1 MKKVWIIAGGVVLVA
16 AVSAPWAV
24 GKLTEQHWQSA
35 TEQFNASQPYFVMET
50 ESYERGYLGSE
61 AHGQLFAVDPDTGE
75 RYPLGWTGD
84 ISHGVTSS
92 TIDFDFDFADD
103 AGMEAVF
110 PDEKPTVTVTTS
122 AWGSSLVE
130 LNVPAID
137 YTDDSSGESLNVSAS
152 YATLNISE
160 DGETLDARMQLPG
173 LVLRGPD
180 VRVSMENLNLDQ
192 HASLLTG
199 KLWTGEA
206 TVTLDKVSVTS
217 RDEPELVLEKLE
229 MVSNSDADSAGEK
242 FGLATTLT
250 LDKVHYGDE
259 SQGPH
264 TFRFGLSD
272 VSVAAWNDML
282 EAVNQLQAMAVS
294 GSDNPQQA
302 FEQQMQATMA
312 LTGSIEAM
320 MADGLSTSAE
330 LDLSS
335 PDGPVTGRLVIS
347 HPEQADGEPVPLM
360 MIARTIEGEMS
371 MKLPRALAD
380 RYPELG
386 DELMPLLIQGVLVEE
401 GDFYVMEASLSNMM
415 VNLNGN
421 EMPLPVPGMGAG
433 LPSQM

>member
-371 MKLPRALAD
+371 VKLPRALAD

-386 DELMPLLIQGVLVEE
+386 EELMPLLIQGVLEEE

>member
-217 RDEPELVLEKLE
+217 RDEPELVLENWKWSAIP
-229 MVSNSDADSAGEK
+229 MPTVPVKNS
-242 FGLATTLT
+242 
-250 LDKVHYGDE
+250 
-259 SQGPH
+259 
-264 TFRFGLSD
+264 
-272 VSVAAWNDML
+272 AW
-282 EAVNQLQAMAVS
+282 
-294 GSDNPQQA
+294 QQ
-302 FEQQMQATMA
+302 
-312 LTGSIEAM
+312 
-320 MADGLSTSAE
+320 
-330 LDLSS
+330 
-335 PDGPVTGRLVIS
+335 R
-347 HPEQADGEPVPLM
+347 
-360 MIARTIEGEMS
+360 
-371 MKLPRALAD
+371 
-380 RYPELG
+380 
-386 DELMPLLIQGVLVEE
+386 
-401 GDFYVMEASLSNMM
+401 
-415 VNLNGN
+415 
-421 EMPLPVPGMGAG
+421 
-433 LPSQM
+433 

>member
-50 ESYERGYLGSE
+50 ETYERGYLGSE
-61 AHGQLFAVDPDTGE
+61 ARGQLFAVDPDTGE
-75 RYPLGWTGD
+75 RYPVGWTGD

-371 MKLPRALAD
+371 VRLPRALAD

-386 DELMPLLIQGVLVEE
+386 EELMPLLIQGVLVEE
-401 GDFYVMEASLSNMM
+401 GDFYVMEASLNNMM

>member
-320 MADGLSTSAE
+320 MADGLSTSAQ

-335 PDGPVTGRLVIS
+335 PDGPVTGRLAIS

-371 MKLPRALAD
+371 VKLPRALAD

-386 DELMPLLIQGVLVEE
+386 EELMPLLIQGVLEEE

>member
-61 AHGQLFAVDPDTGE
+61 ARGQLFAVDPDTGE

-130 LNVPAID
+130 LNAPAID
-137 YTDDSSGESLNVSAS
+137 YTDDSGESLNVSAS

-217 RDEPELVLEKLE
+217 RDEPDLVLEKLE

-294 GSDNPQQA
+294 GSDKPQQA

-371 MKLPRALAD
+371 VKLPRALAD

-386 DELMPLLIQGVLVEE
+386 EELMPLLIQGVLEEE

>member
-217 RDEPELVLEKLE
+217 RDEPDLVLEKLE

-294 GSDNPQQA
+294 GSDKPQQA

-347 HPEQADGEPVPLM
+347 HPEQADGEPVPLL

-371 MKLPRALAD
+371 VKLPRALAD

-386 DELMPLLIQGVLVEE
+386 EELMPLLIQGVLEEE

>member
-1 MKKVWIIAGGVVLVA
+1 
-16 AVSAPWAV
+16 
-24 GKLTEQHWQSA
+24 
-35 TEQFNASQPYFVMET
+35 
-50 ESYERGYLGSE
+50 
-61 AHGQLFAVDPDTGE
+61 
-75 RYPLGWTGD
+75 
-84 ISHGVTSS
+84 
-92 TIDFDFDFADD
+92 
-103 AGMEAVF
+103 
-110 PDEKPTVTVTTS
+110 
-122 AWGSSLVE
+122 
-130 LNVPAID
+130 
-137 YTDDSSGESLNVSAS
+137 
-152 YATLNISE
+152 
-160 DGETLDARMQLPG
+160 
-173 LVLRGPD
+173 
-180 VRVSMENLNLDQ
+180 
-192 HASLLTG
+192 
-199 KLWTGEA
+199 
-206 TVTLDKVSVTS
+206 
-217 RDEPELVLEKLE
+217 

-320 MADGLSTSAE
+320 MADGLSTSAQ

-371 MKLPRALAD
+371 VKLPRALAD

-386 DELMPLLIQGVLVEE
+386 EELMPLLIQGVLEEE

>member
-1 MKKVWIIAGGVVLVA
+1 MKKVWIIAGGLVVVA

-50 ESYERGYLGSE
+50 DVYERGYLGSE
-61 AHGQLFAVDPDTGE
+61 ARGQLFAVDPDTGE
-75 RYPLGWTGD
+75 RYPVGWTGD

-92 TIDFDFDFADD
+92 TIDFEFDFADD

-137 YTDDSSGESLNVSAS
+137 YIDDSSGESLNVSAS
-152 YATLNISE
+152 YATLNIS
-160 DGETLDARMQLPG
+160 DNGETLDAKMQLPG
-173 LVLRGPD
+173 LVLRAPD
-180 VRVSMENLNLDQ
+180 GRLSMENLTLDQ

-199 KLWTGEA
+199 KLWTGDA
-206 TVTLDKVSVTS
+206 TVTLDKVSVAS
-217 RDEPELVLEKLE
+217 RDEPELVLEDIR
-229 MVSNSDADSAGEK
+229 MVSNSEADSSAEQ
-242 FGLATTLT
+242 FGVTTSLT
-250 LDKVHYGDE
+250 LETVSYGDE
-259 SQGPH
+259 AQGPH
-264 TFRFGLSD
+264 RFEFGLSD
-272 VSVAAWNDML
+272 VSVAAWNNLL
-282 EAVNQLQAMAVS
+282 ESVSELQAMSA
-294 GSDNPQQA
+294 GSASDPQQA

-320 MADGLSTSAE
+320 MADGLSSHAD

-335 PDGPVTGRLVIS
+335 PEGPVTGRLTIS
-347 HPEQADGEPVPLM
+347 HPEQEDGEPVPLM

-371 MKLPRALAD
+371 VKLPRALAD

-386 DELMPLLIQGVLVEE
+386 EELMPLLIQGLLVEE
-401 GDFYVMEASLSNMM
+401 GDFYVMEASLNNMM

-421 EMPLPVPGMGAG
+421 EMPLPVPGMGGG
-433 LPSQM
+433 LSPQM

>member
-61 AHGQLFAVDPDTGE
+61 ARGQLFAVDPDTGE

-217 RDEPELVLEKLE
+217 RDEPDLVLEKLE

-294 GSDNPQQA
+294 GSDKPQQA

-371 MKLPRALAD
+371 VKLPRALAD

-386 DELMPLLIQGVLVEE
+386 EELMPLLIQGVLEEE

>member
-1 MKKVWIIAGGVVLVA
+1 MKKVWIIAGGVVVVA

-50 ESYERGYLGSE
+50 DAYERGYLGSE
-61 AHGQLFAVDPDTGE
+61 ARGQLFAVDPDTGE
-75 RYPLGWTGD
+75 RYPVGWTGD

-92 TIDFDFDFADD
+92 TIDFEFDFADD

-137 YTDDSSGESLNVSAS
+137 YIDDSSGESLNVSAS
-152 YATLNISE
+152 YATLNIS
-160 DGETLDARMQLPG
+160 DNGETLDAKMQLPG
-173 LVLRGPD
+173 LVLRAPD
-180 VRVSMENLNLDQ
+180 GRLSMENLTLDQ

-199 KLWTGEA
+199 KLWTGDA
-206 TVTLDKVSVTS
+206 TVTLDKVSVAS
-217 RDEPELVLEKLE
+217 RDEPELVLEDIR
-229 MVSNSDADSAGEK
+229 MVSNSEADSSAEQ
-242 FGLATTLT
+242 FGVTTSLT
-250 LDKVHYGDE
+250 LETVSYGDE
-259 SQGPH
+259 AQGPH
-264 TFRFGLSD
+264 RFEFGLSD
-272 VSVAAWNDML
+272 VSVAAWNNLL
-282 EAVNQLQAMAVS
+282 ESVSELQAMSA
-294 GSDNPQQA
+294 GSASDPQQA

-320 MADGLSTSAE
+320 MADGLSSHAD

-335 PDGPVTGRLVIS
+335 PEGPVTGRLTIS
-347 HPEQADGEPVPLM
+347 HPEQEDGEPVPLM

-371 MKLPRALAD
+371 VKLPRALAD

-386 DELMPLLIQGVLVEE
+386 EELMPLLIQGLLVEE
-401 GDFYVMEASLSNMM
+401 GDFYVMEASLNNMM

-421 EMPLPVPGMGAG
+421 EMPLPVPGMGGG
-433 LPSQM
+433 LSPQM